1 MVLQISHSSKV
12 ETTKTNIAEMS
23 THSPTYTCIYLYK
36 DMKTSCPYGFPIIV
50 LTVLT
55 SLLYKMYKMFLLQYN
70 TVIIPSTK
78 MYKE

>member
-12 ETTKTNIAEMS
+12 ETTITNIAEMS
-23 THSPTYTCIYLYK
+23 THSPTCIYLYK
-36 DMKTSCPYGFPIIV
+36 DMKTSCPYGFQIIV

>member
-12 ETTKTNIAEMS
+12 ETTITNIAEMS

-36 DMKTSCPYGFPIIV
+36 DMKISCPYGFPIIV

-55 SLLYKMYKMFLLQYN
+55 SLLYKMFLLQYD